1 MAFRRANNQTRQK
14 ADPQLNSFDAAS
26 LRGEIEEWVSSN
38 RPMLG
43 ELLLEESL
51 DAEQLTNALW
61 YQHEHGGRLG
71 EILLHFGVISEHQ
84 IAHALARQFEIPLAD
99 LLHDRPDPEAI
110 DLVDAD
116 LARKHHVVPYRV
128 MEDQRVQIVTADP
141 LDTDAIEELT
151 THCHRIALLVGAPSE
166 IQQSLDQAYDELR
179 DAEIAIKAFEL
190 SEEPTL
196 GVEDG
201 DNQSLGVDDNAPVVQ
216 VVNRIITQGVRER
229 ASDIHI
235 EPTEKDVR
243 VRFRVDGAMSEAIR
257 LPARM
262 ASPLTS
268 RIKVLAELNIV
279 ERRRP
284 QDGQFSATVDGRA
297 VDIRTSTV
305 ATIHGEKI
313 VLRLLDKQRSLIGLD
328 ELGMPPEVI
337 APYLKIVK
345 APLGMLLCTGPTG
358 SGKTTTLYAT
368 LAQVN
373 DQTRNTVTIEDP
385 VEYEFDG
392 INQMQISDAG
402 GITFAEGL
410 RGILRQDP
418 DVILLGEIRD
428 VETASIAMQAS
439 LTGHFVLSSMHA
451 VDAVA
456 ALHRFTDMGL
466 EPFLVASAVN
476 GVVGQRLLRRV
487 CEYCKEVFRPPSDQ
501 VRLVAAQLGTNNATF
516 ARGTGC
522 NQCSGT
528 GYRGR
533 IGVYELLVVS
543 DKIRELIV
551 DKATHSTIRKV
562 AVQEGM
568 RTMQY
573 EAFQLVANGVTTV
586 EEVIRSV
593 YAPGVDLDVD
603 PLGELMPG
611 KRELPAGAR
620 ALREAAEAAEGGEA
634 YTSGEGDGE
643 PGATVADVEVDVR
656 ETTPSAPWEV
666 GA

>member
-14 ADPQLNSFDAAS
+14 AEQLNSFDAAS
-26 LRGEIEEWVSSN
+26 LRGEIEEWVTSN

-71 EILLHFGVISEHQ
+71 EILLHFGVISEQQ
-84 IAHALARQFEIPLAD
+84 IAHALARQFEIPVAD
-99 LLHDRPDPEAI
+99 LLHDRPDPQAI
-110 DLVDAD
+110 DLVDAE
-116 LARKHHVVPYRV
+116 LARKHHVVPFRV
-128 MEDQRVQIVTADP
+128 TDDQRVQIVTADP

-166 IQQSLDQAYDELR
+166 IQQSIDQSYDELR

-190 SEEPTL
+190 SEEPVL
-196 GVEDG
+196 GGDDA

-216 VVNRIITQGVRER
+216 VVNRIVTQGVRER

-268 RIKVLAELNIV
+268 RLKVLAELNIV

-297 VDIRTSTV
+297 VDIRISTV
-305 ATIHGEKI
+305 ATIHGEKV

-385 VEYEFDG
+385 VEYEFEG
-392 INQMQISDAG
+392 INQMQISEAS
-402 GITFAEGL
+402 GITFADGL

-428 VETASIAMQAS
+428 IETASIAMQAA
-439 LTGHFVLSSMHA
+439 LTGHFVLSSLHA
-451 VDAVA
+451 VDSVA

-476 GVVGQRLLRRV
+476 GVIGQRLLRRV

-551 DKATHSTIRKV
+551 EKATHATIRKV

-593 YAPGVDLDVD
+593 YAPGVDLEVD

-611 KRELPAGAR
+611 KRELPVGAR
-620 ALREAAEAAEGGEA
+620 ALQGAAEAPEADDA
-634 YTSGEGDGE
+634 YTSGEGDGG
-643 PGATVADVEVDVR
+643 PAPADVEIDVR
-656 ETTPSAPWEV
+656 ETTPPAPWEV